1 MICLTYIYKINK
13 NNTIFVKRNPVL
25 MGFFV
30 FYINDEIMTNISYY
44 TAEGLKKLRDELDQ
58 LKSIERPKAS
68 QAIAEARD
76 KGDLS
81 ENAEYDAAKE
91 AQGMLEM
98 RIAKLEDIHSNARLI
113 DETHLDVSKV
123 LVLSNVKIKNKGN
136 GTEMKYTLVAES
148 EADLKTGK
156 ISVTSPI
163 GRGLLGKKVGE
174 VAEITVPNGVL
185 KFEILEISR
194 D

>member
-1 MICLTYIYKINK
+1 MST
-13 NNTIFVKRNPVL
+13 V
-25 MGFFV
+25 
-30 FYINDEIMTNISYY
+30 SYY
-44 TAEGLKKLRDELDQ
+44 TAEGLKKLKDELEQ

-98 RIAKLEDIHSNARLI
+98 RIAKMEEVYSNARLI
-113 DETHLDVSKV
+113 DESQLDLSKA
-123 LVLSNVKIKNKGN
+123 LVLSNVKIKNQAN
-136 GTEMKYTLVAES
+136 GMEMKYTLVAES

-156 ISVTSPI
+156 ISVSSPI

-174 VAEITVPNGVL
+174 IAEISVPNGKL
-185 KFEILEISR
+185 NFEILEISR

>member
-1 MICLTYIYKINK
+1 MST
-13 NNTIFVKRNPVL
+13 V
-25 MGFFV
+25 
-30 FYINDEIMTNISYY
+30 SYY

-91 AQGMLEM
+91 AQGLLEM
-98 RIAKLEDIHSNARLI
+98 RISKMEEVVSNARLI
-113 DETHLDVSKV
+113 DESQLDLSKA
-123 LVLSNVKIKNKGN
+123 LVLSNVKIKNQTN
-136 GTEMKYTLVAES
+136 GMEMTYTLVAES

-163 GRGLLGKKVGE
+163 GRGLLGKSVGDL
-174 VAEITVPNGVL
+174 AEITVPNGVL
-185 KFEILEISR
+185 KFQVLEISR